1 MRTQKIKIKKKEIKT
16 VMEKK
21 SVIIA
26 NALKELTATISTA
39 MAELVGSM
47 EHHIKIIK
55 AEKLA
60 LREDVNEYAD
70 ITNTLAEFVDDMGEI
85 VTNADRVTEV
95 IEDVLDNSP
104 TVEDEALDLLSYED
118 TLEEEDDTIEDDSDE
133 EESA

>member
-1 MRTQKIKIKKKEIKT
+1 
-16 VMEKK
+16 MEKK

-60 LREDVNEYAD
+60 LREDVNDYAD

>member
-1 MRTQKIKIKKKEIKT
+1 
-16 VMEKK
+16 MEKK

-26 NALKELTATISTA
+26 KALNELTATISTA

-70 ITNTLAEFVDDMGEI
+70 ITNALAEFVDDMGEI

-118 TLEEEDDTIEDDSDE
+118 TLEEDDTIEDDSDDE

>member
-1 MRTQKIKIKKKEIKT
+1 
-16 VMEKK
+16 MEKK

-60 LREDVNEYAD
+60 LREEVNEYAD
-70 ITNTLAEFVDDMGEI
+70 ITNELAEFVDHMEDVVTYADKATDI
-85 VTNADRVTEV
+85 V
-95 IEDVLDNSP
+95 EDVLDNSP
-104 TVEDEALDLLSYED
+104 TVEDDALGWLSYED
-118 TLEEEDDTIEDDSDE
+118 TLEDDDTIEDDSDD

>member
-1 MRTQKIKIKKKEIKT
+1 MRTQKIKNKKKEIKT

>member
-1 MRTQKIKIKKKEIKT
+1 
-16 VMEKK
+16 MEKK

-26 NALKELTATISTA
+26 KALNELTATISTA

-70 ITNTLAEFVDDMGEI
+70 ITNALAEFVDDMGEI
-85 VTNADRVTEV
+85 VTNADRVTDI

-118 TLEEEDDTIEDDSDE
+118 TLEDDTIEDDSDDE